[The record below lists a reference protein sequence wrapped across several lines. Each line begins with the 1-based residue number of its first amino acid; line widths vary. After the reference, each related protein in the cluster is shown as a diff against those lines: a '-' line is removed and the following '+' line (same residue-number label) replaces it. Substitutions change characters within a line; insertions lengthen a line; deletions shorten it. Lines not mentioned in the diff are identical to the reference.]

1 MNNPQHIQPYR
12 TDTYPIRSY
21 WVDANRRAKITAI
34 LNFFQESAW
43 HHAEHLG
50 VGFEAFL
57 SRHLIWVLSRLQ
69 VRFSH
74 LPRWGDEIRLR
85 TWPSGRDRLF
95 CYRDFQV
102 ISAGE
107 EILCEGTST
116 WFAVDIANR
125 RPQPT
130 NRYFNLPLPEKMTPV
145 WDHWAPKLPP
155 ASGKAIVYHHRVS
168 WYDLDVNQHT
178 NNVRYV
184 EWMLDSLPDDF
195 PEHHRLM
202 ELQINFMAESTR
214 GDEIAVCLTETSST
228 EIYFELLREDNRQS
242 ICRARTIW
250 SKHSR

>member
-1 MNNPQHIQPYR
+1 MSTSPSLQHYWI
-12 TDTYPIRSY
+12 DTYHIRSY
-21 WVDANRRAKITAI
+21 WVDANRRAKVTAI

-57 SRHLIWVLSRLQ
+57 TRQLIWVLARLQ
-69 VRFSH
+69 VRFYRM
-74 LPRWGDEIRLR
+74 PWWKDEVRLR

-102 ISAGE
+102 LSTGE

-130 NRYFNLPLPEKMTPV
+130 ERYFNLPLPEKMTPV
-145 WDHWAPKLPP
+145 WERWAPKVQP
-155 ASGKAIVYHHRVS
+155 APHITVKHHHRVS

-184 EWMLDSLPDDF
+184 EWMLADLPEDF
-195 PEHHRLM
+195 LEHHRLT
-202 ELQINFMAESTR
+202 ELQVNFVAESNR
-214 GDEIAVCLTETSST
+214 GEEIAVSLMETSPT
-228 EIYFELLREDNRQS
+228 EIYFELRREDNRQV

-250 SKHSR
+250 NNRSH

>member
-1 MNNPQHIQPYR
+1 MSTSRDFQPYW
-12 TDTYPIRSY
+12 TDTYRIRSY
-21 WVDANRRAKITAI
+21 WVDANQRAKVTAI

-57 SRHLIWVLSRLQ
+57 SRQLIWVLSRLQ
-69 VRFSH
+69 VRFYRMPH
-74 LPRWGDEIRLR
+74 WGDEIHLR

-102 ISAGE
+102 ISPGE

-116 WFAVDIANR
+116 WFAVDIAKR
-125 RPQPT
+125 HPQPT
-130 NRYFNLPLPEKMTPV
+130 VRYFDLPLPERMTPL
-145 WDHWAPKLPP
+145 WEHWAPKLPP
-155 ASGKAIVYHHRVS
+155 AGGKAVEDHHRVS

-195 PEHHRLM
+195 PEQHRLT
-202 ELQINFMAESTR
+202 ELQINFVAESTR
-214 GDEIAVCLTETSST
+214 GEEIAVCLTETTPT
-228 EIYFELLREDNRQS
+228 EIYFELRREDDRQVL
-242 ICRARTIW
+242 CRARTIW
-250 SKHSR
+250 SKHSH